1 MQNPQTSVTS
11 LNQLTSHNPCTQS
24 ISLRPQPRFSD
35 ALKNMSFSERRS
47 IRRLP
52 KIKIAGYGD
61 EDDLTDDYFY
71 RVMTDA
77 SNAWWQARCRGEE
90 YTPPWIRLPDE

>member
-1 MQNPQTSVTS
+1 MQNPQSSLTG
-11 LNQLTSHNPCTQS
+11 LNQLTPHNPCTPS

-47 IRRLP
+47 NYRLP
-52 KIKIAGYGD
+52 KIKISGYGD
-61 EDDLTDDYFY
+61 EDEHNDDYFY

-77 SNAWWQARCRGEE
+77 SNEWWQARCRGEE
-90 YTPPWIRLPDE
+90 YTPPWIRLPYE